1 MENFEEYE
9 IDIRKNYLEVYFNGG
24 LTRLVEKGETI
35 KIDSME
41 FFVNDCL
48 CFLYVRGYGN
58 PFV

>member
-9 IDIRKNYLEVYFNGG
+9 VDIWKNYLEVYFNGG

-41 FFVNDCL
+41 FFVNDCWPKT
-48 CFLYVRGYGN
+48 GYANGETD
-58 PFV
+58 F